1 MVNEIHDPPSPF
13 SESLSPYG
21 TSSPKNSV
29 ATPPTTTMVSNLLT
43 NDKSMLDPHAKTPGG
58 FKRSSTYDDRNDL
71 NKKNR
76 MNVNPDMTTG
86 ESITNNHPV
95 VTSLLTRGLNSNTS
109 QAPLPS
115 IKSLQQKHNPSFL
128 QQQQQQQSI
137 PPPPPMMFPPAQP
150 DPQQFV
156 DGLTND
162 VNLSKDSIDLIER
175 DYEQTITKLRIK
187 IEKSGSQRKS
197 SK

>member
-1 MVNEIHDPPSPF
+1 
-13 SESLSPYG
+13 
-21 TSSPKNSV
+21 
-29 ATPPTTTMVSNLLT
+29 MVSNLLT
-43 NDKSMLDPHAKTPGG
+43 NDKSMLDSHGKASGG
-58 FKRSSTYDDRNDL
+58 LKRGSTYDDRNDL

-76 MNVNPDMTTG
+76 MNVNTDINTG

-95 VTSLLTRGLNSNTS
+95 VTSLLTRGLSNNTS

-128 QQQQQQQSI
+128 QQQQQQQQVA
-137 PPPPPMMFPPAQP
+137 PPPPPSMMFPPSQP

-156 DGLTND
+156 DGLVDD
-162 VNLSKDSIDLIER
+162 VNAINNSFDVIEQN
-175 DYEQTITKLRIK
+175 YEQLMTKLRIK
-187 IEKSGSQRKS
+187 IETTFSQHHS